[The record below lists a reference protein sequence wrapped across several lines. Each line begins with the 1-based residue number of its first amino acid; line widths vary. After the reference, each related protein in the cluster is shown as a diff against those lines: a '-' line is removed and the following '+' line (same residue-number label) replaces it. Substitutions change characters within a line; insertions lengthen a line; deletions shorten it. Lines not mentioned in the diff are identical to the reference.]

1 MKGGKMTKRFG
12 FTLAEVLV
20 TLSIIGVVAAMTVPT
35 LMNSTSTQEY
45 SAGFKKIM
53 STLNQAI
60 TMQYALDG
68 TDMRE
73 YSSISGTGAFDA
85 NNGVAGML
93 MNRLQVVSTT
103 SDREVSGA
111 NTGNAAIYLSDGM
124 VIEFPNTS
132 FRSATCQQSSGKMQG
147 KSVTPGDMNA
157 AGEDECLYTIKVD
170 VNGDKGKCT
179 QSQQTTTANQT
190 GKNTKVNP
198 GDCFIVDVYPD
209 GVRPADWVGRQLMFN
224 AK

>member
-1 MKGGKMTKRFG
+1 MTKRFG

-45 SAGFKKIM
+45 SAGFKKII
-53 STLNQAI
+53 STMNQAI

-85 NNGVAGML
+85 NNGVAAML

-103 SDREVSGA
+103 DKRGGGES
-111 NTGNAAIYLSDGM
+111 GNAAIYLSDGM
-124 VIEFPNTS
+124 VIEFPATP
-132 FRSATCQQSSGKMQG
+132 FRSNTCQQSSGSMTGNTVDDDK
-147 KSVTPGDMNA
+147 MNA
-157 AGEDECLYTIKVD
+157 AGEDECLYTLKVD

-198 GDCFIVDVYPD
+198 GDCFIIDVYPD

>member
-1 MKGGKMTKRFG
+1 MTKRFG

-20 TLSIIGVVAAMTVPT
+20 TLTIIGVVASMTVPT
-35 LMNSTSTQEY
+35 LMNSTSTQEF
-45 SAGFKKIM
+45 SAGFKKIV

-73 YSSISGTGAFDA
+73 YPSIAAANAFDQP
-85 NNGVAGML
+85 NGAAAML

-103 SDREVSGA
+103 SNRQKNGA
-111 NTGNAAIYLSDGM
+111 ASGNAALYLSDGM
-124 VIEFPNTS
+124 VIEFPSALFASHTCKANQAKVYGEAEFNT
-132 FRSATCQQSSGKMQG
+132 
-147 KSVTPGDMNA
+147 
-157 AGEDECLYTIKVD
+157 AGEDDCLYTVLVD

-179 QSQQTTTANQT
+179 HSEQKATSPT
-190 GKNTKVNP
+190 GRNARLNP
-198 GDCFIVDVYPD
+198 GDCFLLDVYPD
-209 GVRPADWVGRQLMFN
+209 GVKPADWVGQQVMFN